1 MNVYSFIQTLKNL
14 FDKIFVNLETL
25 ILVVGILVITSILA
39 ALVTRGFNRYIERS
53 TKELKNDPTNYKFMQ
68 HALVGIIYITG
79 FSFAIYLIPVLSH
92 IASSLLGA
100 AGILAIAIGF
110 ASQQALGNLVSGLL
124 IVMYKP
130 YRINDRITLKVDLR
144 GVVEDINLRHTVIR
158 NFENQRIIIPN
169 SVMSNEVLINSNYVD
184 DKICRFIEIGISY
197 GSDIDRAKE
206 IMTEEVMNHPN
217 YLDVR
222 VPQEIEEGVPPV
234 TVRVLSLGDSS
245 VLLRAW
251 AWASDAPQA
260 FKMACD
266 LFESIKKRFDIEGIV
281 IPFPQRTVSYLE
293 NGNTSA
299 RQDSVTE
306 NQGS

>member
-1 MNVYSFIQTLKNL
+1 MNVHSFIQTLRNL
-14 FDKIFVNLETL
+14 FDRIFVNIETL

-39 ALVTRGFNRYIERS
+39 TLVNRGFNRYIERS
-53 TKELKNDPTNYKFMQ
+53 TNELKNDPTNYKFMQ
-68 HALVGIIYITG
+68 HALVGLIYITG

-92 IASSLLGA
+92 IAGSLLGA

-130 YRINDRITLKVDLR
+130 YRINDRITLKGDLR
-144 GVVEDINLRHTVIR
+144 GVVEDINLRHTVLR

-169 SVMSNEVLINSNYVD
+169 SVMSSEVLVNSNYID

-197 GSDIDRAKE
+197 GSRVDRAKE
-206 IMTEEVMNHPN
+206 IMVEEVMNHPN

-222 VPQEIEEGVPPV
+222 KPKDIAEGVPPV

-251 AWASDAPQA
+251 AWAADAPTA
-260 FKMACD
+260 FIMACD
-266 LFESIKKRFDIEGIV
+266 LFESIKKRFDQEGIV
-281 IPFPQRTVSYLE
+281 IPFPQRTISYLE
-293 NGNTSA
+293 KDTVPASKAPVRGNRES
-299 RQDSVTE
+299 
-306 NQGS
+306 